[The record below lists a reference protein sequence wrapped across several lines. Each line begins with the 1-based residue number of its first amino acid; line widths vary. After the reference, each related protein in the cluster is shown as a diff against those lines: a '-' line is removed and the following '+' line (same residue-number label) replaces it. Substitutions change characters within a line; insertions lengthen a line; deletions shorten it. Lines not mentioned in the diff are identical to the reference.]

1 MIDGTTHVIRRFDVT
16 RDGVDALAE
25 LLVDAVD
32 DGAAVSFMQPL
43 SKDRAADWWRTW
55 LPELPIRSAVLVACT
70 ADGRIDG
77 VVALAAAWAPNQPH
91 RGDVMKLLVHRRARR
106 SGLGVRLMQA
116 VETEATTLGLSLLTL
131 DARAGGGAEALYRRL
146 GWIVVGY
153 IPAFALD
160 PDGKTHHD
168 DVLFYK
174 NLSAVA

>member
-1 MIDGTTHVIRRFDVT
+1 MTTHAIRRFDT
-16 RDGVDALAE
+16 RTHDVDALAA

-32 DGAAVSFMQPL
+32 DGAAVSFLQPL
-43 SKDRAADWWRTW
+43 TLDRAREWWRTW
-55 LPELPIRSAVLVACT
+55 LPELPTRSAVLMACT
-70 ADGRIDG
+70 DDGRVDG

-91 RGDVMKLLVHRRARR
+91 RGEVMKLLVHRRARR
-106 SGLGVRLMQA
+106 SGLGIRLMQA
-116 VETEATTLGLSLLTL
+116 VETEAKTLGLTLLTL

-160 PDGKTHHD
+160 PDGTTRHD

-174 NLSAVA
+174 NVAAAA